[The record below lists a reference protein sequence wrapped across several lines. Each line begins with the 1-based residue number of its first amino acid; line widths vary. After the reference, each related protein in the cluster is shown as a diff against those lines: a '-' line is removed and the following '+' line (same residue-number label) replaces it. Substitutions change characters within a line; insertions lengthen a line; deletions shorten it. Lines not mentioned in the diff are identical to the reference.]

1 MYKITK
7 RSGCQRASI
16 PIHIPQRIQWI
27 EDRDIQTSGYQLFT
41 GNDAIKTSL
50 QTNFGW
56 DYSSMFSDMA
66 SEQLEKAN
74 KVNLHK
80 GPTES

>member
-1 MYKITK
+1 MKSK
-7 RSGCQRASI
+7 
-16 PIHIPQRIQWI
+16 HHV
-27 EDRDIQTSGYQLFT
+27 
-41 GNDAIKTSL
+41 L